1 MKRTFLFSMMMAI
14 AMTFSFNANAQ
25 GEKKDGKRNFNREQ
39 VVQMRAQKIA
49 NKLELDDATTAK
61 FIETYKA
68 YLKETHE
75 VFQKYGKAMM
85 GKKGEEKARKSD
97 AEVEQEIK
105 NQFTMSRALVDV
117 REKYY
122 NKFRAFLNPRQI
134 KVVYS
139 QERDNANRMKFEKD
153 RRDKDGKG
161 PRKGGPRGPQ
171 DGMHK
176 HHNADMKQCKDNDC
190 KADMKQCKDND
201 CKGDKKQ
208 CKDNDCKK

>member
-1 MKRTFLFSMMMAI
+1 MKRTFLFTLMMTVAL
-14 AMTFSFNANAQ
+14 AFSFNANAQ
-25 GEKKDGKRNFNREQ
+25 GEKKGGKRNFNPEQ
-39 VVQMRAQKIA
+39 MVQMRAQKIA

-75 VFQKYGKAMM
+75 VFQKYGKPMM
-85 GKKGEEKARKSD
+85 GKKKEQARKTD

-105 NQFTMSRALVDV
+105 NQFALSRALVDV
-117 REKYY
+117 RENYY
-122 NKFRAFLNPRQI
+122 SKFRAFLNPRQI

-139 QERDNANRMKFEKD
+139 QERDNANRMKLEKN
-153 RRDKDGKG
+153 RRGMEGK
-161 PRKGGPRGPQ
+161 GPRGPQ

-176 HHNADMKQCKDNDC
+176 HHNADMKQCKVNDC
-190 KADMKQCKDND
+190 KGDKKECKDAD